1 MDALRILIADDHP
14 LFRVGL
20 KYALT
25 AQGFAVV
32 AEAANGLEAVAKS
45 RALRPQVALLDIKMP
60 MLDGIEAC
68 RAIRAEFPEVIVVML
83 TTFEEPAIIEAARK
97 AGAAGFLSKET
108 EPQELARM
116 IRTIAAAPARRYLP
130 AVSLPQLTAREAQ
143 VLALLAQG
151 LATKAIARRLELSP
165 ETVKD
170 YLNGL
175 YRKLEVNDRV
185 QAVNRA
191 RELGLVAD

>member
-143 VLALLAQG
+143 VLTLLAQG